1 MRCDETTR
9 LIDAYIDGE
18 LSASDA
24 SAVGGH
30 VDACVHCLRRIQAR
44 EVLGELIR
52 GLPYFASPEQLRTTI
67 VDRRRPIRSLTHW
80 AAAAMVVA
88 AAAGGAG
95 GGRAWWRTHIA
106 SVVAE
111 QVMTRHVHALATQHL
126 VDVRSSDQHTV
137 KPWFQGKL
145 DFAPLIADLAD
156 AGFPL
161 IGGRIDT
168 IAGRP
173 VAAVVYERRRHV
185 ITAFVSAADEHVPA
199 EYEQTVRGFHEKHWV
214 QEGVCFWIVSDLNA
228 QELTDFVELLRARA
242 M

>member
-214 QEGVCFWIVSDLNA
+214 QEGICFWIVSDLNA

>member
-52 GLPYFASPEQLRTTI
+52 ALPYVAAPEHLRTTI

-80 AAAAMVVA
+80 ASAAMVVV

-95 GGRAWWRTHIA
+95 GRAWWQTHIA
-106 SVVAE
+106 SMVAE

-145 DFAPLIADLAD
+145 DFAPPITDLAD

-173 VAAVVYERRRHV
+173 VAAVVYERRLHV
-185 ITAFVSAADEHVPA
+185 ITAFVSAADEDVPA
-199 EYEQTVRGFHEKHWV
+199 EYERTVRGFHEKHWV
-214 QEGVCFWIVSDLNA
+214 QQGICFWIVSDLNA